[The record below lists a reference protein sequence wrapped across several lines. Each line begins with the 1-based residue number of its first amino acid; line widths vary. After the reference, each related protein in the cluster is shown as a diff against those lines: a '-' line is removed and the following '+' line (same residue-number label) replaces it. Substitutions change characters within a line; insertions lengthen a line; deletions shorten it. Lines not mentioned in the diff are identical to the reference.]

1 MKLTFEHRFPGRFHK
16 SQKNP
21 VKNLDLAL
29 IGNCT
34 IGALIDSKAVI
45 NWACFPRF
53 DGDPLFCSLLRN
65 VDDYG
70 FFAVDL
76 ADCERT
82 EQYYLENTAILITRL
97 YDRHGGAIEVTDFAP
112 RFGRHGRSFHPMMLV
127 RNIRRLTGGPRL
139 TLRVRPA
146 SENGAARP
154 TVTWGSNHIRYVAPS
169 LALRLTTDASLTAI
183 LQETSFLLDD
193 SVTILLGADETVT
206 DAASEVGRRFLQE
219 TTQYWRD
226 WVRNLAIPFEWQTE
240 VIRAAITLKLNAYED
255 TGAIIAA
262 MTTSIPEAA
271 YSIRNWDY
279 RYCWLRDGY
288 FVVNTLNRLGAT
300 RTMERYIGYILNVAA
315 HAEGGPLQPVYGI
328 DGRSELPEH
337 EVPAFTGYRGMGP
350 VRIGNQ
356 AYQQVQHDVYG
367 SAILAAT
374 HIFFDQRMTRRGDEA
389 LFRHLEPLGEHARRC
404 HDQPDAGLWELRGS
418 AHVHTFSAVMCWV
431 ACDRLARIAKQLGLA
446 TREDYWRKQS
456 QTIHATICQRAWNVE
471 RAAFASTFEG
481 DSMDASLLLLVE
493 IGFLAADDP
502 RFAATVAAVEKDL
515 RRGDF
520 IFRYAETDD
529 FGEPE
534 NAFLV
539 CSFWYVNALATL
551 NRREE
556 ARALFAKLLACRNSH
571 GLLAEHIDL
580 RTGEQWGN
588 FAQTYSMVG
597 LINAAIRLSIRWE
610 QAF

>member
-1 MKLTFEHRFPGRFHK
+1 MT
-16 SQKNP
+16 
-21 VKNLDLAL
+21 NLDLGL

-34 IGALIDSKAVI
+34 IGALVDADATI

-53 DGDPLFCSLLRN
+53 DGDPMFCSLLKDT
-65 VDDYG
+65 DDYG
-70 FFAVDL
+70 FMSVDMT
-76 ADCERT
+76 DCERT
-82 EQYYLENTAILITRL
+82 EQHYLENTAILITRL
-97 YDRHGGAIEVTDFAP
+97 YDNHGGAVEVTDFSP
-112 RFGRHGRSFHPMMLV
+112 RFGSHGRTFHPMMLI
-127 RNIRRLTGGPRL
+127 RQIRRLTGSPRL
-139 TLRVRPA
+139 TLRLRPA
-146 SENGAARP
+146 CDNGAARP
-154 TVTWGSNHIRYVAPS
+154 TVTWGSNHIRYVAS
-169 LALRLTTDASLTAI
+169 ALTLRLTTDVSLTAI

-193 SVTILLGADETVT
+193 SVTLLLGADETVNE
-206 DAASEVGRRFLQE
+206 AASEVGRRFLHE
-219 TTQYWRD
+219 TTQYWRE

-255 TGAIIAA
+255 TGAVIAA

-271 YSIRNWDY
+271 GSIRNWDY

-288 FVVNTLNRLGAT
+288 FVVNALNRLGAT
-300 RTMERYIGYILNVAA
+300 RTMERYIAYIINIAA
-315 HAEGGPLQPVYGI
+315 HVEGGPLQPVYGI
-328 DGRSELPEH
+328 DGRSELTEY
-337 EVPAFTGYRGMGP
+337 EVPALAGYRGMGP

-389 LFRHLEPLGEHARRC
+389 LFRHLEPLGEQAWRC

-418 AHVHTFSAVMCWV
+418 ARVHTFSAVMCWV

-446 TREDYWRKQS
+446 MREDYWTQQS
-456 QTIHATICQRAWNVE
+456 QKIHATICQRAWNQE

-481 DSMDASLLLLVE
+481 ESMDASLLLLVE

-502 RFAATVAAVEKDL
+502 RYAGTVAAVENDL

-520 IFRYAETDD
+520 IFRYVETDD
-529 FGEPE
+529 FGAPE

-539 CSFWYVNALATL
+539 CTFWYVNALATL

-588 FAQTYSMVG
+588 FVQTYSMVG
-597 LINAAIRLSIRWE
+597 LINAAIRLSIRWD